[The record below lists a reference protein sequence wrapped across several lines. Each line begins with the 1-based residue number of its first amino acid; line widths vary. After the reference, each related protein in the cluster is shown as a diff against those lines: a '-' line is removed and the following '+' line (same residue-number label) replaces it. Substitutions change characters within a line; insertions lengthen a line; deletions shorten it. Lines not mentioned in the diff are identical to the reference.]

1 MPADSRWN
9 GRAVSGSCHF
19 YTPAM
24 VRSSPRRKNSQM
36 MKRLYV
42 AALGLTWALAQ
53 AEVTDD
59 QLAEHYAKPSPF
71 EAAPREWWIA
81 ESENAFVIRDKFPQA
96 PVHLLV
102 IPKMRIPT
110 MLQASPELLGE
121 MFVLARRA
129 AEQEGIAR
137 DGFRLVVNTHP
148 AGGQGVYHM
157 HIHVLG
163 GRQMKWPP
171 G

>member
-1 MPADSRWN
+1 MIKYL
-9 GRAVSGSCHF
+9 GI
-19 YTPAM
+19 
-24 VRSSPRRKNSQM
+24 
-36 MKRLYV
+36 
-42 AALGLTWALAQ
+42 AAFGLTWVLAQ
-53 AEVTDD
+53 AQVTDG
-59 QLAEHYAKPSPF
+59 QLAELYAKPSVF
-71 EAAPREWWIA
+71 ESIPKERWIA
-81 ESENAFVIRDKFPQA
+81 ESENAFVVRDKSPQA

-102 IPKMRIPT
+102 IPKRRIPT

-121 MFVLARRA
+121 MFALARRA
-129 AEQEGIAR
+129 AEQEGVAR

-148 AGGQGVYHM
+148 MGGQSVYHM